1 MVSFTPFIEEF
12 CAHYLYPAEATET
25 FRSVF
30 SRLSAEDDFRAPFEE
45 MRGRYLACCAS
56 LGETT
61 APLHALAAEK
71 GVREETL
78 DFVFLLSLVEDL
90 WVKYKF
96 IGMEERVYWRTMDD
110 LRCKLLECIENRG
123 VPGTFV
129 TSWFDGFF
137 RLARFGF
144 GRFQYEVSRFHIA
157 PGGDPLGVSFPSGR
171 LIRDGDL
178 YINFHIPSSGIP
190 LTDEVRYDSYRE
202 AYSRLAPLF
211 PDGKVLFGCGSWLL
225 YPRMKEFLPSHM
237 NILRFQSDFHIVA
250 WAEKDEFHDAWRLYG
265 RDSGKAPA
273 DLPRDTSVRRAY
285 ADWLLSGHKAGDGL
299 GFFLFDGDKILH

>member
-1 MVSFTPFIEEF
+1 MTSFTPFIENF
-12 CAHYLYPAEATET
+12 CARYQYPAEAVEA
-25 FRSVF
+25 FRSLF
-30 SRLSAEDDFRAPFEE
+30 GRLSSEEDFRASFEE
-45 MRGRYLACCAS
+45 LRGKYLACCAS
-56 LGETT
+56 LGDTLP
-61 APLHALAAEK
+61 ALHALAAEK

-78 DFVFLLSLVEDL
+78 DFVFLLSMVEDL

-96 IGMEERVYWRTMDD
+96 IGMEEAVYWRTMDD

-144 GRFQYEVSRFHIA
+144 GRFQYEISRFRLA
-157 PGGDPLGVSFPSGR
+157 PGGDPLGVKLPSGR
-171 LIRDGDL
+171 LIRPDEI

-190 LTDEVRYDSYRE
+190 LTDEVRYDSYRD
-202 AYSRLAPLF
+202 AYRRLSPLF

-225 YPRMKEFLPSHM
+225 YPRMKEFLPPHM
-237 NILRFQSDFHIVA
+237 NILKFQNDFHIIA

-265 RDSGKAPA
+265 HQSGKAPA
-273 DLPRDTSVRRAY
+273 DLPRDTSFRRAY
-285 ADWLLSGHKAGDGL
+285 ADWLLAGNKAGDGY
-299 GFFLFDGDKILH
+299 GFFLFDGEKITH

>member
-1 MVSFTPFIEEF
+1 MTGFTPFPEEF
-12 CAHYLYPAEATET
+12 TAHYMYPEDAVET
-25 FRSVF
+25 FRKVF
-30 SRLSAEDDFRAPFEE
+30 ARLASEKEFGDAFEE
-45 MRGRYLACCAS
+45 IRARYLTHRAAMGD
-56 LGETT
+56 LLE
-61 APLHALAAEK
+61 PLHALAGAND
-71 GVREETL
+71 VREETL

-90 WVKYKF
+90 WEKYKF
-96 IGMEERVYWRTMDD
+96 IGMEEKVYWRTMDD

-144 GRFQYEVSRFHIA
+144 GRFQYEISRFRMA
-157 PGGDPLGVSFPSGR
+157 PGGDPLGASFPSGR

-202 AYSRLAPLF
+202 AYRHLSPLF

-237 NILRFQSDFHIVA
+237 NILKFQSDFHIVA
-250 WAEKDEFHDAWRLYG
+250 WAEKDDFHDAWRLYG
-265 RDSGKAPA
+265 RDAGKAPA
-273 DLPRDTSVRRAY
+273 DLPRDTSFRRAY

-299 GFFLFDGDKILH
+299 GFFLFDGEKILH